1 MFLRVRKVVFF
12 LIMVLVSLT
21 VYLDINLCLWCYGLL
36 TLVWFKRED
45 ILVFLYS
52 KYEVNVQERID
63 LIESKDL
70 FKLIKATVKMNGLD
84 KINPEKS
91 ELVLYV

>member
-1 MFLRVRKVVFF
+1 
-12 LIMVLVSLT
+12 MVLVSLT

-52 KYEVNVQERID
+52 KYEVNVQEIID

>member
-21 VYLDINLCLWCYGLL
+21 VYLDINLCLWCYGMLA
-36 TLVWFKRED
+36 LVWFKRED